1 MNRRLTAAFA
11 ALEAL
16 LVVGIGIGLPL
27 AVLTLMWALQF
38 GFQLDWLV
46 FWRAAV
52 DVWLIGHGVDVRIA
66 LDPAA
71 GAELGLALE
80 PFPVT
85 LALLGGA
92 VLTAG
97 AGVVLGGRLREQPHR
112 GLGAGIA
119 VAGVVG
125 LSWLAT
131 TSAGHPVAQPDLQQ
145 GTVFPAAVF
154 ALGLLVG
161 LLMAEARSIARGPG
175 ATGAPARSAPV
186 GGRLAAARAALDA
199 TAAAARRRT
208 ERGAQSVRDRLDDL
222 PRGLLGALA
231 AGWRAGLG
239 AVLSVV
245 VAASV
250 LTTAALVVSYGQVIA
265 LYESVQAEVLGGV
278 ALTLGQLL
286 LLPTAVLWS
295 FSWLVGPGF
304 ALGTGSS
311 VSALGT
317 TVGPLPA
324 IPLLGAVPA
333 AGEGPGFIVL
343 LVPVLLAFIAG
354 LAVRPRLVAELPAGA
369 AWRRWALA
377 AAVLAAVIAGLLAGG
392 LAAIAA
398 GSAGPGRLEQIG
410 PDGMAVGL
418 WMLAEAFVG
427 VLLGLLAGGVRVP
440 FAGRGEHPGT
450 ETEGRS
456 GASASTV
463 AGSPPASSKNGSARG
478 ADRPA
483 GALAGRRGDRAP
495 FRMPD
500 RPAPLAP
507 AAPAPTSSSPASSP
521 ASPAA
526 PAHPRTEPPRDR

>member
-38 GFQLDWLV
+38 GFQIDWLV

-119 VAGVVG
+119 VAGVVL

-131 TSAGHPVAQPDLQQ
+131 TSAGHPVAQPDVAQ
-145 GTVFPAAVF
+145 GTMLPAAVF

-161 LLMAEARSIARGPG
+161 LLMAEARSVARGPG
-175 ATGAPARSAPV
+175 ATGAPARSARSAAA

-199 TAAAARRRT
+199 TAAGARRRT
-208 ERGAQSVRDRLDDL
+208 ERGTQAVRDRLDDL
-222 PRGLLGALA
+222 PRGLLGALS

-239 AVLSVV
+239 AVFSVV

-265 LYESVQAEVLGGV
+265 LYESAQAEVLGGV

-286 LLPTAVLWS
+286 LVPTAVLWS
-295 FSWLVGPGF
+295 FSWLIGPGF

-311 VSALGT
+311 VTALGT

-377 AAVLAAVIAGLLAGG
+377 AAVLAALIAGLLAGG

-410 PDGMAVGL
+410 PDGVAVGL

-440 FAGRGEHPGT
+440 FAGRGEHPAVDAAADADVSDRPVDRT
-450 ETEGRS
+450 
-456 GASASTV
+456 
-463 AGSPPASSKNGSARG
+463 

-483 GALAGRRGDRAP
+483 PVLPERSAP
-495 FRMPD
+495 VLPE
-500 RPAPLAP
+500 RPAP
-507 AAPAPTSSSPASSP
+507 PTP
-521 ASPAA
+521 
-526 PAHPRTEPPRDR
+526 